1 MKKKHLL
8 AALALWM
15 LAVALRFLIAPALER
30 LPRDYATEIRLDTQ
44 SRFRESPDAEWE
56 TLQLTGRRVDQTL
69 LSDPEYS
76 IIQADLHW
84 TDDRGVVAYKN
95 SGIYGVDRRTRANL
109 PGYGNVSRTGSFM
122 FPLHMEQ
129 KTYPYW
135 DPSFQGERLAA
146 FERTDNLGGLPVYVF
161 RFVINGLDESEGYSQ
176 LPGVPNRYKAL
187 TDAAGTIWVEPVSGK
202 IIDYEEKGESI
213 LAAVDTGKQV
223 GSIYLWGARYG
234 EQTRTAKR
242 EEAITMRRRIHML
255 EIWLP
260 LGFLAAGALWLLPVW
275 RRSAPS
281 ALRAAGDGGS
291 GS

>member
-1 MKKKHLL
+1 MF
-8 AALALWM
+8 
-15 LAVALRFLIAPALER
+15 AVALRFLIAPALER
-30 LPRDYATEIRLDTQ
+30 LPQDYATEIRLDTQ

-56 TLQLTGRRVDQTL
+56 ILQLTGRRVDQTL

-95 SGIYGVDRRTRANL
+95 SGIYGVDRRSRTNL

-122 FPLHMEQ
+122 FPLHTEQ
-129 KTYPYW
+129 KTYPIW

-146 FERTDNLGGLPVYVF
+146 FERTDNLGGLQVYVF

-187 TDAAGTIWVEPVSGK
+187 TDAAGTLWVESVSGK
-202 IIDYEEKGESI
+202 IIDYEEAGESI
-213 LAAVDTGKQV
+213 LASVDTGKRV
-223 GSIYLWGARYG
+223 GSIYLWSARYG

-242 EEAITMRRRIHML
+242 DEAIAMRRRIHML

-260 LGFLAAGALWLLPVW
+260 LGFLAAGALWLIPALG
-275 RRSAPS
+275 RSAPS
-281 ALRAAGDGGS
+281 ASRAAGGGGI